1 MTIGFVT
8 LLVPAIQGGDG
19 RHTSKNEFTLS
30 EDDISLIS
38 KCFFKSKFSEISTFM
53 VDHVFMLHSWVYSW
67 YGVSNTIVRAN

>member
-38 KCFFKSKFSEISTFM
+38 KCFFYRNSVKSVLLWLIMYSCYILRSTGM
-53 VDHVFMLHSWVYSW
+53 V
-67 YGVSNTIVRAN
+67 